1 MQPADNLM
9 LSGVLAHCPDCA
21 VETIF
26 VAPDPHGADPHGA
39 DPHDADPHDADL
51 LDAGQGEH
59 ACTIC
64 GAAVLIDL
72 SGPAPC
78 DRVARSA

>member
-26 VAPDPHGADPHGA
+26 VAPDPL
-39 DPHDADPHDADL
+39 DADPLNADP

-78 DRVARSA
+78 DRVAHSA

>member
-1 MQPADNLM
+1 MQTADNLM

-26 VAPDPHGADPHGA
+26 VAPD
-39 DPHDADPHDADL
+39 L
-51 LDAGQGEH
+51 LDIRPGEH

-64 GAAVLIDL
+64 GAALLIEL
-72 SGPAPC
+72 SGPAAPFE
-78 DRVARSA
+78 RLARSA

>member
-21 VETIF
+21 VEAIF
-26 VAPDPHGADPHGA
+26 VAPD
-39 DPHDADPHDADL
+39 L
-51 LDAGQGEH
+51 LDAGHGEH

>member
-26 VAPDPHGADPHGA
+26 VAPDLL
-39 DPHDADPHDADL
+39 DADL
-51 LDAGQGEH
+51 RDTGHGEH

-78 DRVARSA
+78 DRVTRSA